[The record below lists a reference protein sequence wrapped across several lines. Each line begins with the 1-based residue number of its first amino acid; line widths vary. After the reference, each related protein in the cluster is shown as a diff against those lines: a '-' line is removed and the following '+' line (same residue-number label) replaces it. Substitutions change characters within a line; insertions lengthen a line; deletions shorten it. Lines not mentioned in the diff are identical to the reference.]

1 MNKLINLKRKILKK
15 KEGNPK
21 DMTKQ
26 THLEDIGLSEITC
39 HRGAN
44 TAQFPFHEVCEMVE
58 LMEAKEW
65 QTCGCQDRGLMETE
79 SC

>member
-1 MNKLINLKRKILKK
+1 MR
-15 KEGNPK
+15 
-21 DMTKQ
+21 
-26 THLEDIGLSEITC
+26 LEDIVLSEITG

-44 TAQFPFHEVCEMVE
+44 IAQFPFHEVSEVVE

-65 QTCGCQDRGLMETE
+65 IDLWLGRLMETE